1 MAITTRITCKAP
13 WQRWSAS
20 DNCDMSQ
27 LQPDRS
33 ELRVNK
39 GGLNVLPQREQMG
52 LTNPPKAEVTGS
64 NPVGCATPSAAILR
78 CRLRRMM
85 ARCGHST
92 ASDPW
97 GPCGVSAGSGEVAK
111 GGVKR
116 QHRCA

>member
-64 NPVGCATPSAAILR
+64 NPVGCATLSAAILC
-78 CRLRRMM
+78 CRQRP
-85 ARCGHST
+85 ARDHAAAAAILAVIEG
-92 ASDPW
+92 
-97 GPCGVSAGSGEVAK
+97 AGRGMRGLKA
-111 GGVKR
+111 
-116 QHRCA
+116 